1 MCNIQ
6 YEWGDRL
13 RQEGDRV
20 YFDSFKVYG
29 SKEETTIRLN
39 DHVLIENQDSLSTP
53 FVARVDHF
61 HDNSMAKTDS
71 KRTIVTWFLRSVHV
85 LVQ

>member
-20 YFDSFKVYG
+20 YFDSLKVYG
-29 SKEETTIRLN
+29 SKEETTVRLN
-39 DHVLIENQDSLSTP
+39 DHVLIENQDSPSTP
-53 FVARVDHF
+53 FVARVDQF
-61 HDNSMAKTDS
+61 YDNSMAKTDS
-71 KRTIVTWFLRSVHV
+71 KRAIVTWFLRSVHL